1 MDVESFDRF
10 CRDHHTSVVRT
21 VFLITG
27 DRQEAEDLAQEAFA
41 RAFERWKT
49 VAVLERPEAWVQR
62 VAANL
67 AVSWWRRAMVRR
79 RAPVAGPGFVEPPEL
94 PDLELRQAILQLSPA
109 QRAAI
114 VLRFYADRSIEDV
127 AEALGKRPGTI
138 RALTAQGVARLRVLL
153 GNEMDMSEEVQ
164 DEDA

>member
-49 VAVLERPEAWVQR
+49 VATLERPEAWVQR

-79 RAPVAGPGFVEPPEL
+79 RAPVARPGLAEPPEL
-94 PDLELRQAILQLSPA
+94 PDLELRRAILQLSPA

-114 VLRFYADRSIEDV
+114 VLRFYADRSIDDV

-153 GNEMDMSEEVQ
+153 GNEFDMTEEVQ

>member
-1 MDVESFDRF
+1 MDMDTFDRF
-10 CRDHHTSVVRT
+10 CREHQSSVVRT

-49 VAVLERPEAWVQR
+49 VSALDRPEAWVQR

-67 AVSWWRRAMVRR
+67 AVSWWRRTIFRR
-79 RAPVAGPGFVEPPEL
+79 RTAIPRPGVLAPPEL
-94 PDLELRQAILQLSPA
+94 LDPELRDAFLQPSPA
-109 QRAAI
+109 QRTAV
-114 VLRFYADRSIEDV
+114 VLRIYADRSIEEV
-127 AEALGKRPGTI
+127 AEALGKRPGTV
-138 RALTAQGVARLRVLL
+138 RALTAQGVARLRIML
-153 GNEMDMSEEVQ
+153 GDSIEMTKEVQ